1 VNAAQL
7 APEGFLETQ
16 SGIDAYLSKLRSALE
31 AAIEAGERV
40 EIR

>member
-1 VNAAQL
+1 VKAAAL
-7 APEGFLETQ
+7 APKNLLATQ
-16 SGIDAYLSKLRSALE
+16 EDVDGYLGKLRHALE